1 MTKVHLLG
9 KAGDKFGKEFNLK
22 AKDARELLRG
32 IAVQRKG
39 FYNYF
44 IEEANKGVEY
54 AFKRGDEFME
64 VNEAEL
70 SLGKDDIFIVPIAQ
84 GSISDSFKKD
94 LGGVL
99 TIIGVILLI
108 MSGAG
113 AFAAEGAI
121 LTSAQAAGIGTLLT
135 VVGGYIMF
143 DGIMGLL
150 TDDSPANQDEGAVFG
165 GPVTTIKSGVPIP
178 LAYGKLQVSGTPIN
192 FGFTT
197 RRIKRM
203 TGWVN
208 INNPDQEG
216 AGDIGGGG
224 GGDGSTPNTELK

>member
-44 IEEANKGVEY
+44 IEEAQKGIEY
-54 AFKRGDEFME
+54 AFKRGDEFMG

-84 GSISDSFKKD
+84 GSGSDEIKKH
-94 LGGVL
+94 LGTVL
-99 TIIGVILLI
+99 TIIGVIFLI

-113 AFAAEGAI
+113 LAVGG
-121 LTSAQAAGIGTLLT
+121 LTVAQTAGIGTLLT
-135 VVGGYIMF
+135 VVGGYMMF

-150 TDDSPANQDEGAVFG
+150 TDDSPASQDEAALFG
-165 GPVTTIKSGVPIP
+165 GPVSTVKSGVPIP

-197 RRIKRM
+197 RRIKTM

-216 AGDIGGGG
+216 SGDITGGGG
-224 GGDGSTPNTELK
+224 GNTVNPDIELE

>member
-44 IEEANKGVEY
+44 IEESNKGVEY
-54 AFKRGDEFME
+54 AFKRGDEFMGI
-64 VNEAEL
+64 NEAEL

-84 GSISDSFKKD
+84 GSVSDNFKKH
-94 LGGVL
+94 LGTVL

-113 AFAAEGAI
+113 AFAAAAG
-121 LTSAQAAGIGTLLT
+121 LTTAQAAGIGTLLS
-135 VVGGYIMF
+135 VVGGYMMF
-143 DGIMGLL
+143 DGIMGLV
-150 TDDSPANQDEGAVFG
+150 TDDSPANQDETAVFG
-165 GPVTTIKSGVPIP
+165 GPVNVVKSGVPIP
-178 LAYGKLQVSGTPIN
+178 LAYGKLQVAGTPIN

-197 RRIKRM
+197 RRIKTM

-208 INNPDQEG
+208 INNPDQKG
-216 AGDIGGGG
+216 SGDIVGGG
-224 GGDGSTPNTELK
+224 GGDVDQTSQTQLE